1 MSFEDGLWHSAIVY
15 TPSMRAAIVAA
26 VFVAGFI
33 SGQIT
38 QAQQSKEAPA
48 LPAERVSGIGG
59 IFIKAKDPKTL
70 GLWYSDKLGVPRPEG
85 PVPPLFLWRER
96 DDPNLVGTTVWGLFR
111 ADTKYFEPSQSSYM
125 INYRVRNLD
134 RMLAQLRAQG
144 VRVDTKVIDDFNGR
158 FAWVMDPEGNKIEL
172 WEPKAGF

>member
-1 MSFEDGLWHSAIVY
+1 
-15 TPSMRAAIVAA
+15 MRAAFITA

-33 SGQIT
+33 SGQIMR
-38 QAQQSKEAPA
+38 AQPKEASA
-48 LPAERVSGIGG
+48 LPAERVTGIGG
-59 IFIKAKDPKTL
+59 IFMKAKDPKAL

-96 DDPNLVGTTVWGLFR
+96 DDSNLIGVTVWGLFP
-111 ADTKYFEPSQSSYM
+111 AGAKYFAPSQSSVM

-134 RMLAQLRAQG
+134 RMLAQLLAQG
-144 VRVDTKVIDDFNGR
+144 VRQEGKVVDDFNGR

>member
-1 MSFEDGLWHSAIVY
+1 MKAAVIV
-15 TPSMRAAIVAA
+15 A

-33 SGQIT
+33 SGQIAR
-38 QAQQSKEAPA
+38 AQPKDVPP

-59 IFIKAKDPKTL
+59 IFIKAKDPKML
-70 GLWYSDKLGVPRPEG
+70 GLWYSDKLGVPRPDG
-85 PVPPLFLWRER
+85 PIPPLFLWRER
-96 DDPNLVGTTVWGLFR
+96 DDANLVGTTVWGLFR
-111 ADTKYFEPSQSSYM
+111 ADTKYFEPSQSSFM
-125 INYRVRNLD
+125 INYRVRNMD

-144 VRVDTKVIDDFNGR
+144 VKVDTKVVDDFNGR

>member
-1 MSFEDGLWHSAIVY
+1 MRSARE
-15 TPSMRAAIVAA
+15 SEMRLVIAAA
-26 VFVAGFI
+26 VFAGGI
-33 SGQIT
+33 LTGRLIG
-38 QAQQSKEAPA
+38 AQPKEPAP

-59 IFIKAKDPKTL
+59 IFIKARDPRAL
-70 GLWYSDKLGVPRPEG
+70 GQWYSDKLGVPRPEG

-96 DDPNLVGTTVWGLFR
+96 DDSKAVGTTVWGLFR
-111 ADTKYFEPSQSSYM
+111 SDTKYFAPSTSSFM

-144 VRVDTKVIDDFNGR
+144 VQVDTKVVDDFNGR

-172 WEPKAGF
+172 WEPKEGF